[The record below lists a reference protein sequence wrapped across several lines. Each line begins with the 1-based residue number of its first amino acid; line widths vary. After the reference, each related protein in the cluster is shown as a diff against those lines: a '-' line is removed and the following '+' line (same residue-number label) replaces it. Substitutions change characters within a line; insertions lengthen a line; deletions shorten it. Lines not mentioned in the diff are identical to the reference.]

1 MKEGLIQN
9 RVAESELLT
18 IDLTTFLPT
27 DHPVLFDL
35 SSYLFKGLIL
45 KEKDYREALA
55 QTDWSAYSQ
64 NIVLVHCSADVII
77 PVWAYM
83 LAAVY
88 LKPVASEIFFDNAET
103 WKEKRLLKNINEINA
118 EDYKDK
124 RVVIKGC
131 GEEKIPDSA
140 YFTITGKLIPV
151 VKSILYGEPC
161 STVPVYKKK

>member
-1 MKEGLIQN
+1 MKDGIIQN
-9 RVAESELLT
+9 KVAESELITL
-18 IDLTTFLPT
+18 DLKTFLPT
-27 DHPVLFDL
+27 EQPLQFDL
-35 SSYLFKGLIL
+35 SNYLFRGLIL

-55 QTDWSAYSQ
+55 KTDWTTYAQ
-64 NIVLVHCSADVII
+64 KTVLIHCSADVII

-88 LKPVASEIFFDNAET
+88 LKTNAAEIYFDNPDG
-103 WKEKRLLKNINEINA
+103 WKEKRMLKNIEEIDVENYR
-118 EDYKDK
+118 DR
-124 RVVIKGC
+124 RVVVKGC

-140 YFTITGKLIPV
+140 YFEITKRLLPV

>member
-1 MKEGLIQN
+1 
-9 RVAESELLT
+9 
-18 IDLTTFLPT
+18 
-27 DHPVLFDL
+27 
-35 SSYLFKGLIL
+35 LIL

-55 QTDWSAYSQ
+55 QTDWTIFAER
-64 NIVLVHCSADVII
+64 IVLIHCNADVII

-88 LKPVASEIFFDNAET
+88 LKPVSKEIFFDNAEG
-103 WKEKRLLKNINEINA
+103 WKEKMLLKKINEIEA
-118 EDYKDK
+118 DLYKDK

-131 GEEKIPDSA
+131 GEEKIPDAA
-140 YFTITGKLIPV
+140 YFEITKILLPV